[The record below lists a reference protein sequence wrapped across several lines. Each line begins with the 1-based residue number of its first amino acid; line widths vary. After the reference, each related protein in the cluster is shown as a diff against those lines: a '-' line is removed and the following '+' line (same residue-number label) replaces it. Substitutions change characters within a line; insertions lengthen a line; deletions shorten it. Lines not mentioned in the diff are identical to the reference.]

1 MKKKCEAA
9 AMLEKADPDA
19 GRKAWIDLDKECP
32 GARPAYN
39 QGADQVMDKLCD
51 ENPSAIECKTFED

>member
-1 MKKKCEAA
+1 
-9 AMLEKADPDA
+9 MLEKADPDA

-32 GARPAYN
+32 GARTAYN